1 VRVTRCNGATV
12 EVPEARMASG
22 ASATNSAAYLW
33 DAVGVAR
40 APAVVDLYV
49 MADSPP
55 QSLQPLCERRE
66 AGMPLRIVGGPES

>member
-1 VRVTRCNGATV
+1 MRVTRCNGATV

-22 ASATNSAAYLW
+22 ASATLPPIC
-33 DAVGVAR
+33 VLGVAR